1 MFATLDQRRAPFGP
15 PGHVCPEVRSNG
27 SAPSAGCDDGA
38 VTTIAEAREQWA
50 PAGVYLNTASYGL
63 PPRDGFDAMQ
73 AALADWRGGRT
84 SWEHWGESTEAAR
97 ASFGQM
103 VGVPATRVAVG
114 ATVSGFVG
122 LVAASLPGGARVLVP
137 EEEFT
142 STLFPF
148 LVQQE
153 QRAVTVTT
161 VPAARLAEA
170 IDARTDV
177 VAFSAVQ
184 MSTGEV
190 ADLDAIAAAAAHH
203 GAQTVV
209 DATQAC
215 GWLPLDATRFG
226 AVVCAG
232 YKWLTLPR
240 GTAFMVV
247 DDTFR
252 QSIVPHSAGWYAG
265 ADVHGSYFGPPLRL
279 ATDARRFDTSPA
291 WFSWVGAQPAL
302 ELLNR
307 IGVDSVCA
315 HDVALANRFRAGL
328 GMEPS
333 NSAIVSV
340 ARDGAAERLERAGI
354 AAAVRGGR
362 LRASW
367 HLYNTEQ
374 DVDAALDALAG

>member
-1 MFATLDQRRAPFGP
+1 
-15 PGHVCPEVRSNG
+15 
-27 SAPSAGCDDGA
+27 
-38 VTTIAEAREQWA
+38 VTTILQARAQWS

-63 PPRDGFDAMQ
+63 PPRDGFDAIQ

-84 SWEHWGESTEAAR
+84 SWEHWGESSEAAR
-97 ASFGQM
+97 AAFAAM
-103 VGVPATRVAVG
+103 VGVPATRVSIG
-114 ATVSGFVG
+114 ATVSAFVG
-122 LVAASLPGGARVLVP
+122 LVAASVPDGAHVIVP

-153 QRAVTVTT
+153 QRGVTVTT
-161 VPAARLAEA
+161 VPAARVAEA
-170 IDARTDV
+170 IDARTDL

-190 ADLDAIAAAAAHH
+190 ADLDAIVAAARHH
-203 GAQTVV
+203 GAQTLL

-215 GWLPLDATRFG
+215 GWMPIDATRFG

-240 GTAFMVV
+240 GTAFMAVGEELQ
-247 DDTFR
+247 
-252 QSIVPHSAGWYAG
+252 QSVVPHSAGWYAG
-265 ADVHGSYFGPPLRL
+265 ADVHQSYFGPPLRL

-307 IGVDSVCA
+307 IGVEAVYA

-340 ARDGAAERLERAGI
+340 ADEGAAQRLEHAGI
-354 AAAVRGGR
+354 VAALRGGR
-362 LRASW
+362 MRASW

-374 DVDAALDALAG
+374 DVDAALDALSGA